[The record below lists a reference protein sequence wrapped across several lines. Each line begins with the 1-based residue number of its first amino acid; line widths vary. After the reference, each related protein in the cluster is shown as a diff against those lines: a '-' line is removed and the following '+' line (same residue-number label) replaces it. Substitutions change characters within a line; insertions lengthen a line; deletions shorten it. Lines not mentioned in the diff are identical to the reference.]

1 MRFIKQTYY
10 HFAYLAS
17 LFLLISYSYALP
29 NIALTNCNIIDG
41 RGAPIASD
49 MVVIISD
56 NKIKKIDRGP
66 YKNTIEK
73 DMKIIDLKG
82 GYVLPG
88 FWNNHS
94 HLSDLLPDVN
104 NILGSENTVS
114 ATIRAG
120 RNAMDALKRGF
131 TSLRST
137 GSRDYLDV
145 YWGKA
150 FEDGVFI
157 GPTIYSAGN
166 PLAAEDGHGIDD
178 YAWPATIPVNGKNE
192 MKQAVRRHLDMGVS
206 WIKIMADELT
216 EEEIST
222 AVSIAHKSNVKVVA
236 HAAEEGAYRA
246 IKAGVDCI
254 EHGYDLSE
262 KTLKLMVKRGVFYDP
277 TIVCNLSAEYITERE
292 DKITEIGLENDQTV
306 IDGRILVAYADE
318 RSPARALRQR
328 KILLRAQEIGVKI
341 TAGADSNPLGELGLL
356 EIEQLAFSGLTEMQA
371 IIAATKNSA
380 EMNGV
385 LDKVGT
391 IEEGKIADL
400 IVLSDNPLDHISN
413 IRKLEMVI
421 KNGHIIDISFPEKQ
435 SSFWNLYFK
444 DKKEGRR

>member
-29 NIALTNCNIIDG
+29 NIVLTNCNIIDG
-41 RGAPIASD
+41 RGTPIASD

-73 DMKIIDLKG
+73 GMEIIDLKG
-82 GYVLPG
+82 GYILPG

-150 FEDGVFI
+150 FEDGIFV
-157 GPTIYSAGN
+157 GPTIYPAGN
-166 PLAAEDGHGIDD
+166 PLAAVDGHGIDD
-178 YAWPATIPVNGKNE
+178 YAWPATISVSGKNE
-192 MKQAVRRHLDMGVS
+192 MKQAVRRHIEMGVS
-206 WIKIMADELT
+206 WIKIMADELQDN
-216 EEEIST
+216 EIIA
-222 AVSIAHKSNVKVVA
+222 AVQIAHQNNVKVVA

-254 EHGYDLSE
+254 EHGYDLSDR
-262 KTLKLMVKRGVFYDP
+262 TLRLMAKKGTYYDP

-292 DKITEIGLENDQTV
+292 EKIAELDLKYNQDV

-318 RSPARALRQR
+318 RSPSRALKQR
-328 KILLRAQEIGVKI
+328 KILLRAQELGVKI
-341 TAGADSNPLGELGLL
+341 TVGADSNPLGEIGLL
-356 EIEQLAFSGLTEMQA
+356 EIEQLVFSGMTEMQA

-380 EMNGV
+380 EMSNV
-385 LDKVGT
+385 LETVGT

-400 IVLSDNPLDHISN
+400 IVLADNPLKHISN
-413 IRKLEMVI
+413 IRKLKMVL
-421 KNGHIIDISFPEKQ
+421 KNGKKVDISFPDQ
-435 SSFWNLYFK
+435 QTSFWKLYFNEFE
-444 DKKEGRR
+444 KEE